1 MTTFT
6 FSVMVAFAS
15 YTLQA
20 LAQKQPTQD
29 LCFPR
34 LEEAYNAYNSKGIN
48 GLIDNL
54 YTTYLY
60 GTKPGIYC
68 YKLDPVDPVESIVVG
83 TWFGQPTA
91 VPGQVSMSV
100 SASLNKTREEASTAL
115 NGWAGY
121 YKEASQL
128 CCGPEKI
135 FYYCSPV
142 SPNRPEG
149 CETTP
154 TYTYTN
160 QTNVGMIVS
169 DDADD
174 ADGKIF
180 CACQLFEN
188 QTQSFNI
195 NEEVVLKTI
204 TDAQDA
210 LKQTNGIS
218 SVLALPISCLVGV
231 LTTLII

>member
-1 MTTFT
+1 MTTFI
-6 FSVMVAFAS
+6 FWVMVAFAGCAQQ
-15 YTLQA
+15 T

-29 LCFPR
+29 MCFTR
-34 LEEAYNAYNSKGIN
+34 LEEAYNAYNSKGLN
-48 GLIDNL
+48 GLIENL

-60 GTKPGIYC
+60 GTKPGVYC
-68 YKLDPVDPVESIVVG
+68 YKLDPVDPVESIVIG
-83 TWFGQPTA
+83 TWFGKPTA
-91 VPGQVSMSV
+91 IPGQVSMSV
-100 SASLNKTREEASTAL
+100 SASLNKSREEAEFAL
-115 NGWAGY
+115 NGWTGY

-128 CCGPEKI
+128 CCGTEKV

-142 SPNRPEG
+142 IPNRPEG
-149 CETTP
+149 CGTTP

-160 QTNVGMIVS
+160 QTNLGMIVS
-169 DDADD
+169 DDVDD

-180 CACQLFEN
+180 CACQLFEDP
-188 QTQSFNI
+188 TQSFTI